1 MRAPRAATR
10 THAPDRV
17 HPCPRELSRFIS
29 AGRLHAKI
37 DRVGGMIETT
47 RADAKN
53 AQYAELITKGDA
65 LLNKTQRLA
74 RIINA

>member
-1 MRAPRAATR
+1 
-10 THAPDRV
+10 
-17 HPCPRELSRFIS
+17 
-29 AGRLHAKI
+29 
-37 DRVGGMIETT
+37 MIETT